1 MDKLK
6 LRYLIREAIENV
18 AGVSAKFSIGDKVT
32 TVDGDT
38 ATVTMAEHPFYT
50 VELEATGTTKS
61 FNFKDIAPF
70 QSKEISPTSEGIS
83 LQEGVNASPGLLF
96 HQTHKK
102 PLSECV
108 FRIGS
113 DAYVEFFAE
122 ARELFNEG
130 VLKLNDLDRDLIQRT
145 DIGGYGLF
153 EGENVALDVPFINEE
168 YYQVIANLGD
178 KKAQENLDSF
188 EEVQDFMDQMIK
200 RNAISVDVTKLGDD
214 KKQTIRYNW
223 TGDKWEKL
231 SKSSIN
237 EREDALGIY
246 DDGKGNSAAIGWT
259 PYGYLAT
266 VDGEYDFQIGPAKTV
281 GELIKMLAAEGFT
294 NKIFEAELGGANT
307 AWEDEK
313 GNKVTLQDILDM
325 TKSIPQKDY
334 PTEKL
339 AKIVLNWDDNPE
351 EVERIEQVKVSKQ
364 YPILI
369 MVDEAG
375 EIQWILDGNHRAQ
388 KALRSKSKTIPAKLI
403 KPSNLD
409 AKAKKVLLGV
419 VNELNEAEFKG
430 KEVSLNKPKRGGS
443 KAYYV
448 YVKDG
453 DKVKKVSFG
462 SGGLRAKINNK
473 DARSAFAARHNCK
486 NKKDRTTAGYWSC
499 NLPRYA
505 KALGLGANKNTF
517 W

>member
-18 AGVSAKFSIGDKVT
+18 AGVTAKFSVGDKVT

-38 ATVTMAEHPFYT
+38 ANITMAEHPFYT

-61 FNFKDIAPF
+61 FSFKELSPF

-83 LQEGVNASPGLLF
+83 LQEGINASPGLEF

-102 PLSECV
+102 SLSECI

-113 DAYVEFFAE
+113 DSYVEFFAE

-130 VLKLNDLDRDLIQRT
+130 VLKLNNLDRGLIQRT
-145 DIGGYGLF
+145 DIGRYGLF
-153 EGENVALDVPFINEE
+153 EGKNVALDIPFINEE

-200 RNAISVDVTKLGDD
+200 RNAISVDVTKSGDD

-223 TGDKWEKL
+223 TGNKWEKE
-231 SKSSIN
+231 SKKEI
-237 EREDALGIY
+237 D
-246 DDGKGNSAAIGWT
+246 
-259 PYGYLAT
+259 
-266 VDGEYDFQIGPAKTV
+266 
-281 GELIKMLAAEGFT
+281 
-294 NKIFEAELGGANT
+294 EAELGGANT
-307 AWEDEK
+307 SWEDEK

-325 TKSIPQKDY
+325 TKNIPQKDY

-351 EVERIEQVKVSKQ
+351 EVERIEQVEVSKQ

-369 MVDEAG
+369 MVDEAD

-462 SGGLRAKINNK
+462 SGGLRAKIKNK
-473 DARSAFAARHNCK
+473 EARNAFAARHNCK

-505 KALGLGANKNTF
+505 KALGLGANQNTF

>member
-18 AGVSAKFSIGDKVT
+18 AGVSAKFSVGDKVT

-130 VLKLNDLDRDLIQRT
+130 VLQLNELDKGLIQRT

-153 EGENVALDVPFINEE
+153 EGKNVALDIPF
-168 YYQVIANLGD
+168 
-178 KKAQENLDSF
+178 
-188 EEVQDFMDQMIK
+188 
-200 RNAISVDVTKLGDD
+200 
-214 KKQTIRYNW
+214 
-223 TGDKWEKL
+223 
-231 SKSSIN
+231 IN

-281 GELIKMLAAEGFT
+281 EELIKMLAAEGFT
-294 NKIFEAELGGANT
+294 NKIFEAE
-307 AWEDEK
+307 
-313 GNKVTLQDILDM
+313 
-325 TKSIPQKDY
+325 
-334 PTEKL
+334 
-339 AKIVLNWDDNPE
+339 
-351 EVERIEQVKVSKQ
+351 
-364 YPILI
+364 
-369 MVDEAG
+369 
-375 EIQWILDGNHRAQ
+375 
-388 KALRSKSKTIPAKLI
+388 
-403 KPSNLD
+403 
-409 AKAKKVLLGV
+409 
-419 VNELNEAEFKG
+419 FKG
-430 KEVSLNKPKRGGS
+430 KDVPIGKPKRGGS

-473 DARSAFAARHNCK
+473 DARNAFAARHNCK

-505 KALGLGANKNTF
+505 KALGLGDNKNTF

>member
-1 MDKLK
+1 MDILK
-6 LRYLIREAIENV
+6 LRYLIREAIENI
-18 AGVSAKFSIGDKVT
+18 ANISSKFSVGDVVT
-32 TVDGDT
+32 TKDRDK

-50 VELEATGTTKS
+50 VELESTGTTKS
-61 FNFKDIAPF
+61 FSFTELAPYEEKIIA
-70 QSKEISPTSEGIS
+70 KTSEGIS
-83 LQEGVNASPGLLF
+83 LKEGVNASPGLLF
-96 HQTHKK
+96 HQTHKIS
-102 PLSECV
+102 LSECV

-113 DAYVEFFAE
+113 NAYVDFFTE
-122 ARELFNEG
+122 ARKLFNEG
-130 VLKLNDLDRDLIQRT
+130 VLNISEGDKYWINNT
-145 DIGGYGLF
+145 DIGKYG
-153 EGENVALDVPFINEE
+153 
-168 YYQVIANLGD
+168 
-178 KKAQENLDSF
+178 
-188 EEVQDFMDQMIK
+188 DF
-200 RNAISVDVTKLGDD
+200 
-214 KKQTIRYNW
+214 
-223 TGDKWEKL
+223 
-231 SKSSIN
+231 
-237 EREDALGIY
+237 
-246 DDGKGNSAAIGWT
+246 DGKPVPLDIPFVN
-259 PYGYLAT
+259 
-266 VDGEYDFQIGPAKTV
+266 
-281 GELIKMLAAEGFT
+281 EGSS
-294 NKIFEAELGGANT
+294 GADT
-307 AWEDEK
+307 AWEDDK

-325 TKSIPQKDY
+325 TKNIPQKDY

-351 EVERIEQVKVSKQ
+351 EVERIEQVEVSKQ

-419 VNELNEAEFKG
+419 VNELNEREDALGIYDDNKGNSASINRARVGFMADVDGENDYQIGPATTMKELIKMLADEGFTQKIFEAQFKG
-430 KEVSLNKPKRGGS
+430 KDVSLNKPKRGGS

-448 YVKDG
+448 YVKNG

-462 SGGLRAKINNK
+462 SGGLRAKINNPK
-473 DARSAFAARHNCK
+473 ARKAFAARHNCK